1 MWFRALWRLFIIS
14 LIEYFTQELS
24 FHPFWYARVYC
35 KVLLLLI
42 CVTYYT
48 HLTASNANLHLSW
61 PPEQSEVIQCFA
73 KCQLHGPLFPFQLK
87 TPVPRS
93 SPVSLLCCHLPQF
106 APLPDAVLGPQPFT
120 GHRGLDTVHSCY
132 LLLAESQDWS
142 GLFWFA
148 LFYQNTLDCFA
159 VQSTWYQYPHPGQS
173 NYHRS
178 LVLKTF
184 SLSPLPIPTS
194 HLSLFCVFNL
204 DKLNFLLPSYSS
216 PKPLLSFRES
226 VSTSQSSTSLV
237 GFDYKIWHVFSL
249 HCLMICF
256 QGLALPMWCIHFIMK
271 CHSAAVIKNHSTAN
285 PMHI

>member
-1 MWFRALWRLFIIS
+1 MPICICRDLLSNLKLYNALRNVNSMALYFPSS
-14 LIEYFTQELS
+14 LKLQCLGVPLWLLSAVIFPTLLLCQTPFWVLSLS
-24 FHPFWYARVYC
+24 FMPRF
-35 KVLLLLI
+35 
-42 CVTYYT
+42 
-48 HLTASNANLHLSW
+48 
-61 PPEQSEVIQCFA
+61 PP
-73 KCQLHGPLFPFQLK
+73 
-87 TPVPRS
+87 
-93 SPVSLLCCHLPQF
+93 
-106 APLPDAVLGPQPFT
+106 

-132 LLLAESQDWS
+132 LLLAESPDWS

-148 LFYQNTLDCFA
+148 LFYQNTLDRF
-159 VQSTWYQYPHPGQS
+159 VLQSTWYQYPHPGQS

-237 GFDYKIWHVFSL
+237 RFDYKIWHVFSL